1 MKLKKFFY
9 ILLCLVLF
17 AGCDNIVLRKD
28 KSERVTFDT
37 RIPQGDYT
45 LYMYEISYPE
55 KQEEKLMF
63 FSKFENFLRNGSEGL
78 ERDVTF
84 ILSKPLYDDVKA
96 VLNDEG
102 IGIER
107 AFFKSA
113 SFIDEND
120 KEIIDRETNFV
131 RTPSNGGEIQRYL
144 NKQYYYIL
152 SLVGRQSEY
161 KDNFFYTEF
170 DKRTI
175 TAEYL
180 NERESLKEIL
190 AEKKK
195 DFVVKVENV
204 SEIENYPEDMVY
216 LDINNEEAQENSRD
230 FEENILNENISVK
243 SPAVII
249 NSNDYKGY
257 TVRNNTLIF
266 FNETG
271 EGRKEELNYFRRYNF
286 TTEIKEIDSFNYS
299 NFVVDKDQ
307 VEISVLLGRKKY
319 VPKRPLK

>member
-1 MKLKKFFY
+1 MKLKKIFY
-9 ILLCLVLF
+9 ILLCLVFF

-28 KSERVTFDT
+28 KSERITFNT
-37 RIPQGDYT
+37 KMPQGDYT

-63 FSKFENFLRNGSEGL
+63 FSKFENFLKNGSEGL

-84 ILSKPLYDDVKA
+84 ILPKALYDDVEA

-120 KEIIDRETNFV
+120 KKIIDREVGFV
-131 RTPSNGGEIQRYL
+131 KTPSNGGEIQSYL

-152 SLVGRQSEY
+152 SLVGRQDEY
-161 KDNFFYTEF
+161 RENFFYTEF

-175 TAEYL
+175 TSEYL
-180 NERESLKEIL
+180 NERKNLKEVL
-190 AEKKK
+190 TEKKK
-195 DFVVKVENV
+195 NFIVAVNNME
-204 SEIENYPEDMVY
+204 ELQNYSDDMVY
-216 LDINNEEAQENSRD
+216 LKNSD
-230 FEENILNENISVK
+230 TELGNNILNDTISVN
-243 SPAVII
+243 SPVIII
-249 NSNDYKGY
+249 NSDKYIGY
-257 TVRNNTLIF
+257 TVKNNNLVL
-266 FNETG
+266 FNGTG
-271 EGRKEELNYFRRYNF
+271 ENKKEELSYFRRYNF
-286 TTEIKEIDSFNYS
+286 ITDIKKIENFNYS
-299 NFVVDKDQ
+299 NFVIDKNQ

-319 VPKRPLK
+319 VPKRPLI